1 VRHSYLAVLAA
12 WACAACAA
20 AEAEPRA
27 LELTLRRAVEIA
39 TSAEGNTRIQLA
51 GEAVGQAR
59 SRAAQARA
67 ALLPNFDATVAQ
79 QSQTRNLAAFGLRI
93 ETPFPGV
100 AIPRFVGPFNVF
112 DARTT
117 ATQNLLDLSA
127 IRRFQASRA
136 ALRGL
141 EREQGAVAE
150 QVAAQAAKAYLA
162 AVRAQAEIDA
172 VQANL
177 ALAEAV
183 LRQARRLKDAG
194 TGTGIEITRAGVQL
208 ANERQRLLVAENQL
222 RRAYLQLLRVLNA
235 SLATRLSLSERLA
248 YHPVDAELLAKAEE
262 LALAARP
269 ELQAQRE
276 REESARLAAAAVRW
290 ERIPSV
296 AAFGDYGTIGTGAD
310 AALPTRTVGV
320 AMKIPLFDGGRRDAR
335 RAEAASQFRQE
346 QIRTHDLQEQIRLEV
361 ILAADAL
368 RSADEQVK
376 VAAEGL
382 KLAEAE
388 LAQSRRRYEAGV
400 ANSLE
405 VTDAQTRL
413 ARARD
418 NHISALFHHE
428 AARIDFGQAT
438 GLLDRLLD

>member
-1 VRHSYLAVLAA
+1 MQLRVAA
-12 WACAACAA
+12 LLTLACAASAQTG
-20 AEAEPRA
+20 AEPRT

-51 GEAVGQAR
+51 GEAAGQAR
-59 SRAAQARA
+59 SRSAQARA
-67 ALLPNFDATVAQ
+67 ALLPNFDATVSQ
-79 QSQTRNLAAFGLRI
+79 QSQTRNLAAFGLRL
-93 ETPFPGV
+93 ETPIPGV
-100 AIPRFVGPFNVF
+100 SIPRFVGPFSVF

-117 ATQNLLDLSA
+117 ATQSLLDLSA
-127 IRRFQASRA
+127 IRRFHSSRA
-136 ALRGL
+136 AVRGF
-141 EREQGAVAE
+141 ERDQEAVSD

-162 AVRAQAEIDA
+162 AIRAQADMDA
-172 VQANL
+172 VQANI

-183 LRQARRLKDAG
+183 LKQARNLKDAG
-194 TGTGIEITRAGVQL
+194 TGTGIEITRAAVQL

-222 RRAYLQLLRVLNA
+222 RRARLQLLRVLNA
-235 SLATRLSLSERLA
+235 NLSTRVSLSERLA
-248 YHPVDAELLAKAEE
+248 YHPVDAELLAQAEE
-262 LALAARP
+262 LALASRA
-269 ELQAQRE
+269 ELKAQRE
-276 REESARLAAAAVRW
+276 REESARLAAAAARW

-296 AAFGDYGTIGTGAD
+296 AAFGDYGTIGTGVD
-310 AALPTRTVGV
+310 ATLPTRTVGV

-335 RAEAASQFRQE
+335 RSEAASQFRQE

-400 ANSLE
+400 TNSLE

-418 NHISALFHHE
+418 NHVSALFNHE

>member
-1 VRHSYLAVLAA
+1 MQLRVAA
-12 WACAACAA
+12 LLTLACAASAQTG
-20 AEAEPRA
+20 AEPRT

-51 GEAVGQAR
+51 GEAAGQAR
-59 SRAAQARA
+59 SRSAQARA
-67 ALLPNFDATVAQ
+67 ALLPNFDATVSQ
-79 QSQTRNLAAFGLRI
+79 QSQTRNLAAFGLRL
-93 ETPFPGV
+93 ETPIPGV
-100 AIPRFVGPFNVF
+100 SIPRFVGPFSVF

-117 ATQNLLDLSA
+117 ATQSLLDLSA
-127 IRRFQASRA
+127 IRRFHSSRA
-136 ALRGL
+136 AVRGF
-141 EREQGAVAE
+141 ERDQEAVSD

-162 AVRAQAEIDA
+162 AIRAQADMDA
-172 VQANL
+172 VQANI

-183 LRQARRLKDAG
+183 LKQARNLKDAG
-194 TGTGIEITRAGVQL
+194 TGTGIEITRAAVQL

-222 RRAYLQLLRVLNA
+222 RRARLQLLRVLNA
-235 SLATRLSLSERLA
+235 NLSTRVLLSERLA
-248 YHPVDAELLAKAEE
+248 YHPVDAELLAQAEE
-262 LALAARP
+262 LALASRA
-269 ELQAQRE
+269 ELKAQRE
-276 REESARLAAAAVRW
+276 REESARLAAAAARW

-296 AAFGDYGTIGTGAD
+296 AAFGDYGTIGTGVD
-310 AALPTRTVGV
+310 ATLPTRTVGV

-335 RAEAASQFRQE
+335 RSEAASQFRQE

-400 ANSLE
+400 TNSLE

-418 NHISALFHHE
+418 NHVSALFNHE

>member
-1 VRHSYLAVLAA
+1 MHSRLAVLLSLGY
-12 WACAACAA
+12 AACAQTG
-20 AEAEPRA
+20 AELRT

-59 SRAAQARA
+59 ARAAQARA
-67 ALLPNFDATVAQ
+67 ALLPNFDATVSR

-93 ETPFPGV
+93 ETPLPGV
-100 AIPRFVGPFNVF
+100 SIPRFVGPFSVF

-117 ATQNLLDLSA
+117 ATQSLLDLST
-127 IRRFQASRA
+127 IRRFQSSRA
-136 ALRGL
+136 AVRGV
-141 EREQGAVAE
+141 ERDREAASD
-150 QVAAQAAKAYLA
+150 QVAAQAAKAYLS
-162 AVRAQAEIDA
+162 AVRAQADLDA
-172 VQANL
+172 VQANIT
-177 ALAEAV
+177 LAEAV
-183 LRQARRLKDAG
+183 LKQARNLKGAG

-222 RRAYLQLLRVLNA
+222 RRAHLQLLRVLNA
-235 SLATRLSLSERLA
+235 NLSTRLSLNERLA
-248 YHPVDAELLAKAEE
+248 YHPVDAELLAKAET
-262 LALAARP
+262 LALEARP
-269 ELQAQRE
+269 ELKAQRE
-276 REESARLAAAAVRW
+276 REESARLAAAATRW

-296 AAFGDYGTIGTGAD
+296 AAFGDYGTMGTGAD
-310 AALPTRTVGV
+310 ATLPTRTAGV
-320 AMKIPLFDGGRRDAR
+320 AVKIPLFDGGRRDAR

-346 QIRTHDLQEQIRLEV
+346 QIRTHDLTEQIRMEV

-388 LAQSRRRYEAGV
+388 LAQSRRRYDAGV

-418 NHISALFHHE
+418 NHISALFSHE

>member
-1 VRHSYLAVLAA
+1 MHSRVPVLLSLAYAA
-12 WACAACAA
+12 YAQTG
-20 AEAEPRA
+20 AEPRT

-67 ALLPNFDATVAQ
+67 ALLPNFDATVSQ

-93 ETPFPGV
+93 ETPIPGV
-100 AIPRFVGPFNVF
+100 AIPRFVGPFSVF

-117 ATQNLLDLSA
+117 ATQSLLDVSA
-127 IRRFQASRA
+127 IRRFHSSRA
-136 ALRGL
+136 AVRGV
-141 EREQGAVAE
+141 ERDREAVSD
-150 QVAAQAAKAYLA
+150 QVAALAAKAYLA
-162 AVRAQAEIDA
+162 AVRAQADIDV
-172 VQANL
+172 VQANIT
-177 ALAEAV
+177 LAEAV
-183 LRQARRLKDAG
+183 LKQARNLKEAG

-208 ANERQRLLVAENQL
+208 ANERQRLLVAENQF
-222 RRAYLQLLRVLNA
+222 RRARWQLLRVLNA
-235 SLATRLSLSERLA
+235 DLSTRLWLNERLA

-262 LALAARP
+262 LALGARP
-269 ELQAQRE
+269 ELRAQRE
-276 REESARLAAAAVRW
+276 REESARLAAAAARW

-296 AAFGDYGTIGTGAD
+296 AAFGDYGTIGTGVD
-310 AALPTRTVGV
+310 ATLPTRTAGI

-346 QIRTHDLQEQIRLEV
+346 QIRTHDLAEQIRLEV

-388 LAQSRRRYEAGV
+388 LAQSRRRYDAGV

-405 VTDAQTRL
+405 VTDAQARL

-418 NHISALFHHE
+418 NHISALFNHE